1 MLAALDSKAFYEQ
14 FEKQW
19 APEVAKQYPIP
30 QFGIKEFTPEEELA
44 YILHPD
50 VEPFVLRGGITA
62 AMHVSSYAVSQAS
75 PLVNLCS
82 IHPPFSITQR
92 LLPQLSGS
100 DEFFHRKAPHPS
112 PQIFTIRPYR
122 PEDKV
127 SRGEMIIIPLLGFLD

>member
-1 MLAALDSKAFYEQ
+1 MCIPIVAGGGEDKDDS
-14 FEKQW
+14 W
-19 APEVAKQYPIP
+19 LP
-30 QFGIKEFTPEEELA
+30 
-44 YILHPD
+44 PD